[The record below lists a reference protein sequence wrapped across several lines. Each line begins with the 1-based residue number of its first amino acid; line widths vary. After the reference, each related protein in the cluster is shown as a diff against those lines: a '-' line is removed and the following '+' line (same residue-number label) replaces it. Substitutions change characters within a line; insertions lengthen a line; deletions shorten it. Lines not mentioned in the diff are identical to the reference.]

1 MATNIV
7 VPQLGD
13 SVLEATII
21 KWVKNEGDFVKLG
34 ETIVELE
41 TEKANFEVAAET
53 TGTLI
58 SIKRKADEDVEVGDV
73 IGEIQAG
80 SKSDQPE
87 KQEDPSNKSTK
98 EEQPETKKPKTETK
112 QESKSVDSKKL
123 EEVKDDEVVDK
134 DIKVTPVAKNIAK
147 EENIDLS
154 KIEPSGP
161 TNRIT
166 KEDVEAAKIQ
176 KTEQKEETTEAKSP
190 DTNQIPSDLFPSLS
204 VINSNREKRI
214 KMSRRRRTIARRLK
228 EAQETAAILSTFNEV
243 DMSAVIDL
251 RTRRKDSFKEKYG
264 VGLGFSS
271 FFVKA
276 TIGALK
282 RFPELN
288 AEIQGEEIVYK
299 DYYDIGMAI
308 GADEGLV
315 VPVIRD
321 ADRKSFAEIESQIKE
336 FAQKANE
343 GTLSLDEIMGGTFS
357 ITNGGVF
364 GSLMSTPILNPPQV
378 GILGL
383 HKIEERPIA
392 IDGEIVIRPMM
403 YTALS
408 YDHRIVDGKQ
418 AVQFLVQ
425 IKELI
430 ENPESL
436 LIEG

>member
-21 KWVKNEGDFVKLG
+21 KWNKNEGDFVKLG

-53 TGTLI
+53 TGILK
-58 SIKRKADEDVEVGDV
+58 SIKRIAEEDVEVGDI
-73 IGEIQAG
+73 IGEIEASSG
-80 SKSDQPE
+80 ADISEKVEEKKAKETEKQPE
-87 KQEDPSNKSTK
+87 KKIAIK
-98 EEQPETKKPKTETK
+98 ETKPTEII
-112 QESKSVDSKKL
+112 
-123 EEVKDDEVVDK
+123 EEVKEKEVPEEQEV
-134 DIKVTPVAKNIAK
+134 KVTPVAKNIAK
-147 EENIDLS
+147 EKEIDLS
-154 KIEPSGP
+154 KVKPSGP
-161 TNRIT
+161 GNRIT
-166 KEDVEAAKIQ
+166 KEDVETYSKQESDDLKIPAP
-176 KTEQKEETTEAKSP
+176 ES
-190 DTNQIPSDLFPSLS
+190 IPEDLFPSLS
-204 VINSNREKRI
+204 KINLNRERRV

-228 EAQETAAILSTFNEV
+228 EAQETAAILSTFNEI
-243 DMSAVIDL
+243 DMSAVMDL
-251 RTRRKDSFKEKYG
+251 RKRRKDDFKEKYG

-282 RFPELN
+282 KFPEIN

-315 VPVIRD
+315 VPVLRD
-321 ADRKSFAEIESQIKE
+321 ADRKSFAEIELEIKE
-336 FAQKANE
+336 FVNKANE
-343 GTLSLDEIMGGTFS
+343 GTLTLDELMGGTFS

-364 GSLMSTPILNPPQV
+364 GSLMSTPIINPPQV

-383 HKIEERPIA
+383 HKIEERPVA
-392 IDGEIVIRPMM
+392 VDGDIIIKPMM

-408 YDHRIVDGKQ
+408 YDHRIVDGKE
-418 AVQFLVQ
+418 AVQFLVK

-430 ENPESL
+430 EDPETL